1 MKKNKFKPI
10 IYQDEQ
16 HLFRSKPIPEDIVS
30 KLLPLL
36 QNITENKDISCCPKS
51 YKLMKLIS
59 YEPSGEEASSPLQCA
74 HLFGGYFACV
84 SEKEGT
90 ERYRRHYR
98 TARSSYNFLC
108 HCILVLEQRKNHT
121 EAYILKGKND
131 ELDYP
136 LWIWNT
142 YNVLCY
148 HCKVYNDYVVAELVC
163 SLLVDYIS
171 DFLLKLKADIM

>member
-16 HLFRSKPIPEDIVS
+16 HLFRSKPTPEDIVS

-90 ERYRRHYR
+90 ERYITERRDQAITSCVIAFLYWSNEK
-98 TARSSYNFLC
+98 TIQKLISSKEKMMNLTTRYGYGIHIMFSA
-108 HCILVLEQRKNHT
+108 IIAKFT
-121 EAYILKGKND
+121 MIM
-131 ELDYP
+131 
-136 LWIWNT
+136 
-142 YNVLCY
+142 
-148 HCKVYNDYVVAELVC
+148 
-163 SLLVDYIS
+163 LLQN
-171 DFLLKLKADIM
+171 